1 MRLER
6 EHRFFGLSLRRVT
19 WVNDLGHRL
28 LQDLMLAYETLDLTM
43 ELPPNLVPSQLPMQ
57 QVGCK
62 YGCIVQPLLF
72 EMHRDTKDCVKD
84 ACCQIE
90 ADN

>member
-1 MRLER
+1 
-6 EHRFFGLSLRRVT
+6 
-19 WVNDLGHRL
+19 
-28 LQDLMLAYETLDLTM
+28 MLAYETLDLTM
-43 ELPPNLVPSQLPMQ
+43 ELPPDLVPNQLPMQ

-72 EMHRDTKDCVKD
+72 EMHRDTEECVKD
-84 ACCQIE
+84 ECCQIE